1 MAEDFLP
8 LVALWVLQK
17 LSSCLTNQV
26 TVSFIRRLLA
36 ASHYKSF
43 SMCSAVLL
51 ISKNTLFCR
60 LRLGVKQP
68 LI

>member
-17 LSSCLTNQV
+17 LSSYLTNQV

-36 ASHYKSF
+36 AYHYKSF

-51 ISKNTLFCR
+51 FPKTPYFVGFG
-60 LRLGVKQP
+60 LGVKQP